1 MQKADWRR
9 LCFTLSK
16 SLCLRAL
23 HLTSVAKVE
32 IIIDQKPTHSKYKG
46 KPANTGDIRKFVW
59 TDRNG
64 GRSTS
69 GEMTSVRSSGE
80 CEFLAELS
88 LFALQKSSGATL
100 YKWAKFLSILNI
112 ILTSQQNELLPTNKN
127 QRQTVDNLT
136 ARTLLNF
143 AENISGLSNVT
154 RLRAGSHY
162 RQFGRKLITLW
173 TKICQHISFLMRPL
187 ICDCSKIPKPGKN
200 IRDAGVLGWG
210 WPILPNIEK
219 PKEPAAKAVNSLKEW
234 LSILTAK
241 SRTWK
246 RARSFIIH
254 TNVFI
259 ACGSKLQ
266 HGQARFSLSLL
277 RPLNAEK
284 WAVFLPSGPGQN
296 TPNLA
301 CCGRRTKET
310 LESLLP
316 CSAAWQVSW
325 LNTISLLK
333 FFLCDGHLHFT
344 CWNTTARAQF
354 IFISGLKQFDFPAD
368 FFEPKEKLVCHK
380 TRCHSGFGPPLP
392 NFPLKNRLYHIWWL
406 ILFASFLSMFFSIT
420 TQYSSIK
427 VKKTAILFQFCRIY

>member
-1 MQKADWRR
+1 MTAE
-9 LCFTLSK
+9 
-16 SLCLRAL
+16 AL
-23 HLTSVAKVE
+23 
-32 IIIDQKPTHSKYKG
+32 QG
-46 KPANTGDIRKFVW
+46 KMN
-59 TDRNG
+59 
-64 GRSTS
+64 
-69 GEMTSVRSSGE
+69 SVRSSGE
-80 CEFLAELS
+80 SEFLAELS

-112 ILTSQQNELLPTNKN
+112 ILTSQQNEQQLLPTNKN

-143 AENISGLSNVT
+143 AENISGLSNFT

-210 WPILPNIEK
+210 WPIFPNIEK
-219 PKEPAAKAVNSLKEW
+219 PKEPAAKAVNSWKEW

-266 HGQARFSLSLL
+266 LTAIKCREVSSIPSFRTWAKHPQFGLLWAPNKGNLRVTVTLFGRMASVVTEHNITAQISSVWWTLAFHLLKYNRMSSIYFHFRSEAIRFSS
-277 RPLNAEK
+277 R
-284 WAVFLPSGPGQN
+284 
-296 TPNLA
+296 
-301 CCGRRTKET
+301 
-310 LESLLP
+310 
-316 CSAAWQVSW
+316 
-325 LNTISLLK
+325 
-333 FFLCDGHLHFT
+333 FFLSQKKNWSVIRPGV
-344 CWNTTARAQF
+344 TADLDPPPYQTF
-354 IFISGLKQFDFPAD
+354 LLSIVCIIFGD
-368 FFEPKEKLVCHK
+368 
-380 TRCHSGFGPPLP
+380 
-392 NFPLKNRLYHIWWL
+392 
-406 ILFASFLSMFFSIT
+406 
-420 TQYSSIK
+420 
-427 VKKTAILFQFCRIY
+427 